1 MIPSFLD
8 VSLLL
13 TLCILFFGWLAAITL
28 DDVETVKDGLPVN
41 EGFTSLGEGIYTMF
55 FVSTTAN
62 FPDQMLA
69 SYASSRSFGL
79 FFAFY
84 VLLACFIFLNLIL
97 AVVTTSPLQCLLD
110 GVDAHRS
117 THAGT
122 RPRSRRVKEER
133 KRVEGLKAA
142 FALLALMIASR
153 IGPGTRPRR
162 IEWKSS
168 RR

>member
-97 AVVTTSPLQCLLD
+97 AVVYNECRAAWKS
-110 GVDAHRS
+110 GRS
-117 THAGT
+117 RPWRMGGT
-122 RPRSRRVKEER
+122 RRHRRDITGERSAIEQAQSRHATQVL
-133 KRVEGLKAA
+133 GLDQ
-142 FALLALMIASR
+142 
-153 IGPGTRPRR
+153 
-162 IEWKSS
+162 E
-168 RR
+168 